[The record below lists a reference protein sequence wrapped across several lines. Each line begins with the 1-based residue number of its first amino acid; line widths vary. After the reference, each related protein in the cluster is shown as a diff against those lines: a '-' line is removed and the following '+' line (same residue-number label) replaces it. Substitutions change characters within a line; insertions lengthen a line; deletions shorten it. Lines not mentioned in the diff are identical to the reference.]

1 MTREQVSKVPS
12 GRVRRTPVGVRN
24 RLSVPNQDP
33 NFHYRIVNIVD
44 VDGNPTSKYDDR
56 IAQGYEV
63 VEGVKVGDKRV
74 DIPSSLGSAAEIS
87 VGRGA
92 RAVVMRIPKE
102 YYEEDQKYKQDKI
115 DELESS
121 MSVDAKTRK
130 TAT

>member
-33 NFHYRIVNIVD
+33 NFHYRIVNVLD
-44 VDGNPTSKYDDR
+44 SDGNPTNKLEDR
-56 IAQGYEV
+56 LSQGYEI

-74 DIPSSLGSAAEIS
+74 DIPSPLGSASEIS
-87 VGRGA
+87 VGHGA

-102 YYEEDQKYKQDKI
+102 YYDEDQKYKQDRI
-115 DELESS
+115 DELEST
-121 MSVDAKTRK
+121 MSIDAKNRK